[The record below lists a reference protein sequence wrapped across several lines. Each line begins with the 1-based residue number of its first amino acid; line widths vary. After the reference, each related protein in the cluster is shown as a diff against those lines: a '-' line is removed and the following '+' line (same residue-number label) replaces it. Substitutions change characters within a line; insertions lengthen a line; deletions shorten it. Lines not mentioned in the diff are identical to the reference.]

1 MNNMP
6 ILKTDNPNLES
17 MEVEGVII
25 SPMVKELGAI
35 VLSSINEEGK
45 TIKICSIKQIE
56 SDNDNEYFVDTEL
69 HTFLFQDIGSAEE
82 FIEHLPDMSAIELLF
97 AMNASSSQAVEH

>member
-6 ILKTDNPNLES
+6 ILKTDNPTLES

-25 SPMVKELGAI
+25 SPIVKELGVI
-35 VLSSINEEGK
+35 VLSSINKEGK

-56 SDNDNEYFVDTEL
+56 SDIDNEYFVDTEL
-69 HTFLFQDIGSAEE
+69 QTLLFQDMKSAEN

-97 AMNASSSQAVEH
+97 AMNASNSQAIEH